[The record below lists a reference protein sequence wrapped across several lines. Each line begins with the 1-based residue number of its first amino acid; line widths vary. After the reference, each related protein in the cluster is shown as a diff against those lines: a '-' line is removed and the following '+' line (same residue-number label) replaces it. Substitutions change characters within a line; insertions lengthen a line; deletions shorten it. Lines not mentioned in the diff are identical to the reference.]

1 MHRSPCS
8 AVGRIAATN
17 EKFVVPYY
25 NWTKA
30 IEPAN
35 THEGVPHTLII
46 LTLQQQDAPL
56 VEILTKTALK
66 LQEPGFCHHRLK
78 SH

>member
-1 MHRSPCS
+1 MHCSPCS

-25 NWTKA
+25 EAT
-30 IEPAN
+30 EPAN
-35 THEGVPHTLII
+35 THEGVPHALII
-46 LTLQQQDAPL
+46 LTPQLQGAPL

-66 LQEPGFCHHRLK
+66 PQEQDFCHHRLK
-78 SH
+78 